1 MSDADSRR
9 NRNKI
14 IQGDVTGIPQKTLQ
28 DFASVFLY
36 MCHPDGKGGD
46 DLSTEK
52 LSEESLGKI
61 LRAIEIRVDDKS
73 VSAKDMLRETGGKD
87 LDFQTYRDMMVARL
101 KAQQPETVVR
111 TQFEKFDE
119 RKTGKI
125 PIKEMEA
132 ALRKG
137 SRRPLKEA
145 EMEKLLNIKGIQDQG
160 SFVYGKFIVEFYGEK
175 KGAGSETAEAS

>member
-1 MSDADSRR
+1 LIEFKMADDRRTR
-9 NRNKI
+9 NRI

-36 MCHPDGKGGD
+36 ICHPDGKGGD

-52 LSEESLGKI
+52 MSEAQLDKI
-61 LRAIEIRVDDKS
+61 LRAIPITVDDKK
-73 VSAKDMLRETGGKD
+73 VTAKDMLRETGGKD
-87 LDFQTYRDMMVARL
+87 LDFATYRDMMVARL
-101 KAQQPETVVR
+101 KAQQPEAVVR

-125 PIKEMEA
+125 PLKEIEG

-137 SRRPLKEA
+137 SRRPLTEA
-145 EMEKLLNIKGIQDQG
+145 QMEKLLSIKDITEHGN
-160 SFVYGKFIVEFYGEK
+160 FVYGKFMVEFYGEK
-175 KGAGSETAEAS
+175 KGATEGQ